1 MPVIS
6 FHRKLKPGDMQAA
19 ANVAINTIWRS
30 LGMRIAGWLKQ
41 HSPSY
46 LGTYRES
53 HKRLLVAEPG
63 AFTKLVIYSNDPN
76 AIFKDRG
83 RGPGKAP
90 PPQAMLGWVQFK
102 GLGGTPRERKQIAFL
117 IGRKIARKGT
127 KGVHLYDKAV
137 PANQG
142 FIDAESS
149 RLSAIIDS
157 LL

>member
-1 MPVIS
+1 MSVK
-6 FHRKLKPGDMQAA
+6 FHRKLKPGEMQAA
-19 ANVAINTIWRS
+19 ANIAINAIWR
-30 LGMRIAGWLKQ
+30 RIGQRFVTWLRS
-41 HSPSY
+41 HSPAF

-53 HKRLLVAEPG
+53 HRRLIVAQPG
-63 AFTKLVIYSNDPN
+63 AFTKLVVYSDDPG
-76 AIFKDRG
+76 AVWKDRG

-90 PPQAMLGWVQFK
+90 PPQAMLAWVNFK
-102 GLGGTPRERKQIAFL
+102 GLGGSARERKGIAFL

-127 KGVHLYDKAV
+127 KGPHLYDKAI

-149 RLSAIIDS
+149 RMSAIVDS